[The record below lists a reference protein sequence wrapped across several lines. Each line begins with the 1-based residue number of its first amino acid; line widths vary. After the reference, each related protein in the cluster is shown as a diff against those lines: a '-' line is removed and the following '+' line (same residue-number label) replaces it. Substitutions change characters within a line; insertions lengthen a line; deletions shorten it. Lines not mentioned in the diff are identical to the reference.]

1 MFNYLI
7 ETQEEF
13 GHGTHGYIKC
23 AERARQAAVTQP
35 DAAVAHGLLAALAE
49 DFIDRN
55 ERMAV
60 TSADTEAARGQFAQA
75 IAVLEN
81 AYASADAAAILAAL
95 NRVAATRYQQD

>member
-23 AERARQAAVTQP
+23 AERARQAAVAQP

-60 TSADTEAARGQFAQA
+60 TSADTETARGQFTDA
-75 IAVLEN
+75 IELLQTAYN
-81 AYASADAAAILAAL
+81 AADATAILAAL
-95 NRVAATRYQQD
+95 NSIAAARYQQG